1 MSDRLN
7 KLIQKMHSE
16 AQVTTQQLPQCPEI
30 SLWLVEP
37 DSMRRAFT
45 QEEILQIQAYPAY
58 WAFCWASGQVLAR
71 AILDN
76 PEWVRN
82 KTVIDFG
89 AGSGVVAIACAMVGA
104 ERVIACDIDPDALE
118 SCAIN
123 AKLNQV
129 TIELHDDIFTL
140 EEDADLLIA
149 ADVLYDRA
157 NLAFLDVFREKAPSV
172 LVADSRIRNFDFPPY
187 RSVSAFDSFT
197 VPDLDELDEFRR
209 VTLYRA

>member
-1 MSDRLN
+1 
-7 KLIQKMHSE
+7 
-16 AQVTTQQLPQCPEI
+16 
-30 SLWLVEP
+30 
-37 DSMRRAFT
+37 MRRAFT

-76 PEWVRN
+76 PDWVQG

-104 ERVIACDIDPDALE
+104 ERVIACDIDPDALK
-118 SCAIN
+118 SCAVN
-123 AKLNQV
+123 AQLNRV
-129 TIELHDDIFTL
+129 AVELHDDIFTL
-140 EEDADLLIA
+140 NADADILIA

-157 NLAFLDVFREKAPSV
+157 NLPFLDVFREKAPSV

-187 RSVSAFDSFT
+187 QSVSAVDSFT

>member
-1 MSDRLN
+1 MSDQLN
-7 KLIQKMHSE
+7 TLIRKMHPE
-16 AQVTTQQLPQCPEI
+16 AQVTAQNLPQCPEI

-37 DSMRRAFT
+37 ESMRRAFT
-45 QEEILQIQAYPAY
+45 QEEILQIQDYPAY

-76 PEWVRN
+76 PDWVQG

-104 ERVIACDIDPDALE
+104 ERVIACDIDPDALK
-118 SCAIN
+118 SCAVN
-123 AKLNQV
+123 AQLNRV
-129 TIELHDDIFTL
+129 AVELHDDIFTL
-140 EEDADLLIA
+140 NADADILIA

-157 NLAFLDVFREKAPSV
+157 NLPFLDVFREKAPSV

-187 RSVSAFDSFT
+187 QSVSAVDSFT

>member
-1 MSDRLN
+1 MSDQLN
-7 KLIQKMHSE
+7 TLIRKMHPE
-16 AQVTTQQLPQCPEI
+16 AQVTAQHLPQCPEI

-37 DSMRRAFT
+37 ESMRRAFT

-58 WAFCWASGQVLAR
+58 WAFCWASGQVLAS

-76 PEWVRN
+76 PDWVQG

-104 ERVIACDIDPDALE
+104 ERVIACDIDPDALK
-118 SCAIN
+118 SCAVN
-123 AKLNQV
+123 AQLNQV
-129 TIELHDDIFTL
+129 AVELHDDIFTL
-140 EEDADLLIA
+140 NADADILIA

-157 NLAFLDVFREKAPSV
+157 NLPFLDVFREKAPSV

-187 RSVSAFDSFT
+187 QSVSAVDSFT

>member
-1 MSDRLN
+1 
-7 KLIQKMHSE
+7 
-16 AQVTTQQLPQCPEI
+16 
-30 SLWLVEP
+30 
-37 DSMRRAFT
+37 
-45 QEEILQIQAYPAY
+45 
-58 WAFCWASGQVLAR
+58 
-71 AILDN
+71 
-76 PEWVRN
+76 
-82 KTVIDFG
+82 
-89 AGSGVVAIACAMVGA
+89 MVGA

>member
-1 MSDRLN
+1 MSDQLN
-7 KLIQKMHSE
+7 TLIRKMHPE
-16 AQVTTQQLPQCPEI
+16 AQVTAQNLPQCPEI

-37 DSMRRAFT
+37 ESMRRAFT
-45 QEEILQIQAYPAY
+45 QEEILQIQDYPAY

-76 PEWVRN
+76 PDWVQG

-104 ERVIACDIDPDALE
+104 ERVIACDIDPDALT
-118 SCAIN
+118 SCAVN
-123 AKLNQV
+123 AQLNQV
-129 TIELHDDIFTL
+129 AVELHDDIFTL
-140 EEDADLLIA
+140 NADADILIA

-157 NLAFLDVFREKAPSV
+157 NLPFLDVFREKAPSV

-187 RSVSAFDSFT
+187 QSVSAVDSFT

>member
-1 MSDRLN
+1 MSDQLN
-7 KLIQKMHSE
+7 TLIRKMHPE
-16 AQVTTQQLPQCPEI
+16 AQVTAQNLPQCPEI

-37 DSMRRAFT
+37 ESMRRAFT

-76 PEWVRN
+76 PDWVQG

-104 ERVIACDIDPDALE
+104 ERVIACDIDPDALK
-118 SCAIN
+118 SCAVN
-123 AKLNQV
+123 AQLNRV
-129 TIELHDDIFTL
+129 AVELHDDIFTL
-140 EEDADLLIA
+140 NADADILIA

-157 NLAFLDVFREKAPSV
+157 NLPFLDVFREKAPSA

-187 RSVSAFDSFT
+187 QSVSAVDSFT

>member
-1 MSDRLN
+1 MSDQLN
-7 KLIQKMHSE
+7 TLIRKMHPE
-16 AQVTTQQLPQCPEI
+16 AQVTAQNLPQCPEI

-37 DSMRRAFT
+37 ESMRRAFT

-76 PEWVRN
+76 PDWVQG

-104 ERVIACDIDPDALE
+104 ERVIACDIDPDALK
-118 SCAIN
+118 SCAVN
-123 AKLNQV
+123 AQLNRV
-129 TIELHDDIFTL
+129 AVELHDDIFTL
-140 EEDADLLIA
+140 NADDDILIA

-157 NLAFLDVFREKAPSV
+157 NLPFLDVFREKAPSV

-187 RSVSAFDSFT
+187 QSVSAVDSFT

>member
-1 MSDRLN
+1 MSDQLN
-7 KLIQKMHSE
+7 TLIRKMHPE
-16 AQVTTQQLPQCPEI
+16 AQVTAQNLPQCPEI

-37 DSMRRAFT
+37 ESMRRALT

-76 PEWVRN
+76 PDWVQG

-104 ERVIACDIDPDALE
+104 ERVIACDIDPDALK
-118 SCAIN
+118 SCAVN
-123 AKLNQV
+123 AQLNRV
-129 TIELHDDIFTL
+129 AVELHDDIFTL
-140 EEDADLLIA
+140 NADADILIA

-157 NLAFLDVFREKAPSV
+157 NLPFLDVFREKAPSV

-187 RSVSAFDSFT
+187 QSVSAVDSFT